1 MIRIIDTI
9 FPHTKMVWCSK
20 EEAERIRKIAGVRW
34 LKQIGNGGEYTLEIY
49 KRFKVEEVVEKV
61 IDAIGRPAGST
72 GRPSREETPGGWSAR
87 SLPRVDKKIQER
99 K

>member
-34 LKQIGNGGEYTLEIY
+34 LKQIGNGGGEYTLEIY
-49 KRFKVEEVVEKV
+49 KRFDVEEVVQS
-61 IDAIGRPAGST
+61 I
-72 GRPSREETPGGWSAR
+72 
-87 SLPRVDKKIQER
+87 KKLGDTNE
-99 K
+99 